1 MSGDIEYRMRDA
13 ESEIKHHDEQISK
26 ISTDLG
32 DIKHLIAQI
41 RWLFTGGVLV
51 FVADKIGIMETLG
64 LIS

>member
-13 ESEIKHHDEQISK
+13 ESEIKHHDEQIAK
-26 ISTDLG
+26 ISVDLG

-51 FVADKIGIMETLG
+51 FVADKVGVMAALG
-64 LIS
+64 LV

>member
-13 ESEIKHHDEQISK
+13 ESEIKHHDEQIAK
-26 ISTDLG
+26 ISVDLG

-51 FVADKIGIMETLG
+51 FVADKVGFMAALG
-64 LIS
+64 LV

>member
-13 ESEIKHHDEQISK
+13 ESEIKHHDEQIAK
-26 ISTDLG
+26 ISIDLG

-51 FVADKIGIMETLG
+51 FVADKVGVMAALG
-64 LIS
+64 LV